1 MICKRNPYRGFF
13 RAGIKIQTMDFGIL
27 FDLVIKMS
35 LRYLILTFLWTAIF
49 NNQSSIS
56 VWDFQSFHKYI
67 AAMVF
72 ATSLFSYPNIYFVSR
87 EIKTG
92 NIVNALSKPY
102 NYPLSIFMKNL
113 GIVFFNF
120 LLLSPVFFIYAT
132 VFSSASIK
140 EWTLFLLSLILGSIT
155 YILFDINMALLT
167 FWTES
172 DWGISLLKNAI
183 IFFFT
188 GRLFPLDF
196 LPSGIY
202 HIFKKMPFA
211 GMTYIPVLFFTG
223 KENGMIGFYV
233 LQLVWIIIFFITMQ
247 ILFHKLE
254 KNVNLNGG

>member
-1 MICKRNPYRGFF
+1 
-13 RAGIKIQTMDFGIL
+13 
-27 FDLVIKMS
+27 
-35 LRYLILTFLWTAIF
+35 
-49 NNQSSIS
+49 
-56 VWDFQSFHKYI
+56 
-67 AAMVF
+67 MVF
-72 ATSLFSYPNIYFVSR
+72 TTSLFSYPNIYFVSR

-113 GIVFFNF
+113 GIVCFNF
-120 LLLSPVFFIYAT
+120 LLLSPLFFIYAA
-132 VFSSASIK
+132 VFSSVSVK
-140 EWTLFLLSLILGSIT
+140 ELSLFLMSAVLGIIT

-183 IFFFT
+183 LFFFT

-202 HIFKKMPFA
+202 LIFRRLPFA
-211 GMTYIPVLFFTG
+211 GMTYISILFFTG
-223 KENGMIGFYV
+223 KEKTMLGFYI